1 MGNGLGQSTNTN
13 FWSETPGNQVT
24 VCKDTMQKLQAV
36 RLKVARREAQHKE
49 IVKCIPDRTN
59 HEQCRE
65 PMHFDDRP
73 TAMSTCSQSHCDDSD
88 RMMMIATKM
97 K

>member
-1 MGNGLGQSTNTN
+1 MGNGLGQSKNTCC
-13 FWSETPGNQVT
+13 WSETPGNQVT

-88 RMMMIATKM
+88 RMMMIATTM